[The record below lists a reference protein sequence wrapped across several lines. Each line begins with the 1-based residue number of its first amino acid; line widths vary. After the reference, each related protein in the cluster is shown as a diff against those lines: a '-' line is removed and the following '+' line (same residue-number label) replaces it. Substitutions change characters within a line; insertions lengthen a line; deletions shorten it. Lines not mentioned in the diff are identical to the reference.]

1 MEKVTIKKFFRLCGL
16 LGSDFQMR
24 SVGALQDPFVMA
36 VMHTELNDLI
46 QRVQRGNGWT

>member
-24 SVGALQDPFVMA
+24 SVGALQDPFEDCDSDGSNA
-36 VMHTELNDLI
+36 Y
-46 QRVQRGNGWT
+46 